1 MAIDIQPTSPA
12 DTYTTIEV
20 ARLLGMAVRS
30 VQLMVDRGDLEAWK
44 TPGGHRRISKA
55 SVDRWIASRQ
65 PGGTPIQPPSVAR
78 PKPGGARVLLVEDS
92 THFQNLVS
100 LLFQQQFPQAEL
112 SMADDGIT
120 GLAMFGQLEPD
131 ILLIDILLP
140 GIDGGTLIMS
150 LRTHERFRRARL
162 VVLTSLDEAQRE
174 PYRYALDGLP
184 VIHKPNLVRD
194 LPPLLREW
202 LGTPMTV
209 A

>member
-65 PGGTPIQPPSVAR
+65 PGGTPVQPPVAR

-202 LGTPMTV
+202 LGSPV
-209 A
+209 AVG

>member
-1 MAIDIQPTSPA
+1 MAIDTSPPSPA

-65 PGGTPIQPPSVAR
+65 PGGAPLQIASAAR
-78 PKPGGARVLLVEDS
+78 SKAQGARVLLVEDS

-120 GLAMFGQLEPD
+120 GLAMFGQIEPD

-194 LPPLLREW
+194 LPPLLKEW
-202 LGTPMTV
+202 LGSPGTV